1 MGEAFPDERTCDPSP
16 DPVFWISE
24 NKKGGA
30 MTTDEKPRTNKKGGR
45 PRIAVED
52 RRSEKLAAAVTPE
65 TRETFRKISE
75 AAGMTTS
82 DYLRDVIV
90 AFLEAR
96 KGGQA

>member
-1 MGEAFPDERTCDPSP
+1 
-16 DPVFWISE
+16 
-24 NKKGGA
+24 
-30 MTTDEKPRTNKKGGR
+30 MTTDEKLRTNKKGGR

-65 TRETFRKISE
+65 TREAFRKISE
-75 AAGMTTS
+75 EAGMTTS

-90 AFLEAR
+90 AFLETR